1 MSIMGIA
8 MPPAIPYVPP
18 LRSLLTA
25 SWTAHAADAT
35 KMESQEAA
43 STATFLSTP
52 AAALYTSHETN
63 TAMFKLQTATEF
75 MFSLAFDDMTTT
87 MPEGTPIDIMKL
99 TDSNANND
107 FVLNNEVMIVAYEDP
122 AADPLKFTVTLTWDS
137 RMSSARS
144 ASISSG
150 RVR

>member
-1 MSIMGIA
+1 MSARRRERSAESGFTFIEVLVAVTLLVIGFLGIFA
-8 MPPAIPYVPP
+8 SLHASGL
-18 LRSLLTA
+18 LRETA
-25 SWTAHAADAT
+25 
-35 KMESQEAA
+35 
-43 STATFLSTP
+43 
-52 AAALYTSHETN
+52 HETN
-63 TAMFKLQTATEF
+63 VAMFKLQTATEF

-107 FVLNNEVMIVAYEDP
+107 FVLNNEVMTVAYEDP

-137 RMSSARS
+137 RMGTGRS